1 MNSDTPTII
10 YSAYKLDEEEINR
23 IVEKFPFIKVDLIN
37 NIIDEK
43 ILAGVRIHHGAKII
57 DLSLKNKLTN
67 LKKKLYETS

>member
-1 MNSDTPTII
+1 MSADVTTTI
-10 YSAYKLDEEEINR
+10 YSAYKLEQEEINQ
-23 IVEKFPFIKVDLIN
+23 IIEKFPFIKVNLIN

-43 ILAGVRIHHGAKII
+43 ILAGVRIHHQAKII